1 MKSVKPFIMFQD
13 GKGREALSFY
23 MEVFPTAKIE
33 QMTTYSSE
41 EGGEHE
47 GWIQLAEFTIQGQ
60 SILCSDSTIKHAFD
74 FTPSF
79 SFFIQVSSESEL
91 SELYEKLLVGGQALM
106 PLGDYGF
113 SKGFAWVNDRFGIS
127 WQLSLET

>member
-1 MKSVKPFIMFQD
+1 M
-13 GKGREALSFY
+13 
-23 MEVFPTAKIE
+23 
-33 QMTTYSSE
+33 
-41 EGGEHE
+41 
-47 GWIQLAEFTIQGQ
+47 
-60 SILCSDSTIKHAFD
+60 
-74 FTPSF
+74 
-79 SFFIQVSSESEL
+79 SSESEL